1 MVIHDDDL
9 CVQALQGFADRSEA
23 ELQKIWNPVVDDN
36 DGEDHGE
43 SIRELRL
50 FFGTSRKI
58 DTFAFVY
65 LIIFMALSFK
75 QIEKVS
81 KALGDINRLK
91 ILYYLAGKGGC
102 GECSAL
108 QGVIDLAQPSISHH
122 VKILV
127 ESGLI
132 EGEKEG
138 RNYSYTINPG
148 VLNEYIESL
157 RKLESS
163 KLSLQ

>member
-1 MVIHDDDL
+1 M
-9 CVQALQGFADRSEA
+9 
-23 ELQKIWNPVVDDN
+23 P
-36 DGEDHGE
+36 
-43 SIRELRL
+43 
-50 FFGTSRKI
+50 
-58 DTFAFVY
+58 
-65 LIIFMALSFK
+65 LSFK

-81 KALGDINRLK
+81 KALGDLNRLK

-132 EGEKEG
+132 DGAKEG
-138 RNYSYTINPG
+138 RNYSYT
-148 VLNEYIESL
+148 LNCAVMDEYLGELQKL
-157 RKLESS
+157 RTFAPC
-163 KLSLQ
+163 